1 MFLVDTNVLS
11 LGAPDRSSS
20 PEVLVEWMR
29 AHSKNLF
36 MSTVSVTE
44 ISVGIAKLERIGA
57 MSRAGHLGKWLDLV
71 IHLYGDRMLP
81 FDVPVA
87 RLAGKLLE
95 QGRATGYSP
104 GFADAAIA
112 ATAGSYGLTV
122 LTRNL
127 RHFIPFGIDVLDPL
141 DTLPW
146 LSDRS
151 RNEI

>member
-11 LGAPDRSSS
+11 LGAPDRPSS
-20 PEVLVEWMR
+20 PEILVEWMR
-29 AHSKNLF
+29 EHSKNLF
-36 MSTVSVTE
+36 MSTISVTE
-44 ISVGIAKLERIGA
+44 ISVGIDKLERIGA
-57 MSRAGHLGKWLDLV
+57 VSRAGRLGKWLDLV
-71 IHLYGDRMLP
+71 IHLYGDRVLP
-81 FDVPVA
+81 FDVSVA

-95 QGRATGYSP
+95 QSRVTGHSP

-112 ATAGSYGLTV
+112 ATAGSHGLTV

-127 RHFIPFGIDVLDPL
+127 RHFIPLGIDVLDPL

-151 RNEI
+151 